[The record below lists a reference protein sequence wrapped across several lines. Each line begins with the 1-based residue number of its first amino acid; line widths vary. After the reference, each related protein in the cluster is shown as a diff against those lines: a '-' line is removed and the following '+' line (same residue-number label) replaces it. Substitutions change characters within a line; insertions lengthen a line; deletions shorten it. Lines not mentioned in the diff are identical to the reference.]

1 MWRNSSVSRV
11 ADRSDARAS
20 NSPMSVADVTALMA
34 AIIGDAQEARE
45 LIALTLDRPR
55 YWPLLAADE
64 ELDVGHAAALLAAAS
79 TRAARAPRQYA
90 AGHARVRDVTR
101 RVDARVLIPR

>member
-20 NSPMSVADVTALMA
+20 NSPMSVADVTARMA

-55 YWPLLAADE
+55 YWPLLAAAE
-64 ELDVGHAAALLAAAS
+64 ELDVGDAAALLAAAS
-79 TRAARAPRQYA
+79 TRAAGWMRPPA
-90 AGHARVRDVTR
+90 VRR
-101 RVDARVLIPR
+101 RRRSEEHTS

>member
-1 MWRNSSVSRV
+1 MGRNSWVSRV

-20 NSPMSVADVTALMA
+20 NSPMSVADVTARIA

-55 YWPLLAADE
+55 YWPLLAAGE
-64 ELDVGHAAALLAAAS
+64 ELDAGDAAALLAAAS
-79 TRAARAPRQYA
+79 ARAPGAPMPYA
-90 AGHARVRDVTR
+90 AGPALFP
-101 RVDARVLIPR
+101 APPP